1 MKNLLSGLFIFGLV
15 LSVFLL
21 AGCQAETPTGNATVC
36 NKPYILV
43 GTSCCLDAND
53 NGICDKDEEAAPEEK
68 PPVIP
73 PSELKEDFQMVKGD
87 MVTVGGKNVTLV
99 DYSVFQNKL
108 ETVVDVDGK
117 EWVIHETQKPEI
129 VNGLVIT
136 PVSVDRLQAFMVL
149 NVIPLKLES
158 NQYLVVLGEDN
169 IILGRIVRLREVQ
182 DDNGILVQV
191 IDGEEDLEVFVMEDD
206 TKTVDGLKVT
216 NVESF
221 HRDLRA
227 ERYAIVKIV
236 VA

>member
-1 MKNLLSGLFIFGLV
+1 MKRVLSGLFIFGLV

-21 AGCQAETPTGNATVC
+21 SGCQAETPTGNATVC

-53 NGICDKDEEAAPEEK
+53 NSVCDKDEIQAPEEK
-68 PPVIP
+68 PPVVP
-73 PSELKEDFQMVKGD
+73 PEVKQDFQMVKGD
-87 MVTVGGKNVTLV
+87 MITVGGKNVTLV
-99 DYSVFQNKL
+99 DFSIFQNKL

-129 VNGLVIT
+129 VDGLRIA
-136 PVSVDRLQAFMVL
+136 PVSVDRLQAFIVL
-149 NVIPLKLES
+149 NVVPLKLES
-158 NQYLVVLGEDN
+158 NQYLIKLNEVN
-169 IILGRIVRLREVQ
+169 IILGKVVRLREVQ
-182 DDNGILVQV
+182 DDGGILVEV
-191 IDGEEDLEVFVMEDD
+191 SVGEDDFSTFVMEGD

-236 VA
+236 AA